1 MNIKQ
6 KYYVY
11 FLNGTILGASC
22 SRRDFGRGYTAPQWA
37 RYLGRDLCAESIEKF
52 VRTAAVPG
60 VSLADILADPRT
72 VMKNVDKSSSSPSRS
87 RRKTNKIKRK
97 SYKAQLFSIKIVNK
111 IIASVLVQKKYTQ
124 LHKGQSFKFTHKIYS
139 MMLQMPFNPRV
150 KKKRYNQHR
159 LSYQAMCKV
168 SLENHQ
174 RLEDQ
179 SHQFTRHDSI
189 HKSVSQLL
197 KISLRVSGRSKC
209 SLLET

>member
-60 VSLADILADPRT
+60 VSLADILADPRN

-87 RRKTNKIKRK
+87 RRKTNKIKLK
-97 SYKAQLFSIKIVNK
+97 D
-111 IIASVLVQKKYTQ
+111 
-124 LHKGQSFKFTHKIYS
+124 
-139 MMLQMPFNPRV
+139 ML
-150 KKKRYNQHR
+150 KKKSSFIYN
-159 LSYQAMCKV
+159 KV
-168 SLENHQ
+168 F
-174 RLEDQ
+174 
-179 SHQFTRHDSI
+179 FTNEGI
-189 HKSVSQLL
+189 
-197 KISLRVSGRSKC
+197 ISGAS
-209 SLLET
+209 